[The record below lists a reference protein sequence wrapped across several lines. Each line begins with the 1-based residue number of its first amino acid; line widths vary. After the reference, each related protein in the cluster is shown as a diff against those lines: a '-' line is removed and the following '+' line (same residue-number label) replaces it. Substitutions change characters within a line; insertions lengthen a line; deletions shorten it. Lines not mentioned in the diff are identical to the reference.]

1 MRKTNKI
8 VAMALAGVLMLLWG
22 QVFAAG
28 NNPGGSPVLNRI
40 LTKKELVV
48 GTAAS
53 MPPLNMKTKDGQIIG
68 LEMDLA
74 EDFAAGMEVKLTIKT
89 MPFNDLLPA
98 LETGQVDMVLSSM
111 TMTPTRNLRVAFV
124 GPYFA
129 SGKSLLTKL
138 ENVESVNNIEKMN
151 SPNRVLVALKGSTSQ
166 LFVEKVIP
174 KAKLVLADNY
184 DQAVAMVRDGKAL
197 AMVADF
203 PICVVSILRYP
214 EAKLGMPE
222 KPFTYEP
229 IGVALPP
236 NDTQLI
242 NWVQN
247 FLNAL
252 EKIGGL
258 KRMEEQWL
266 KDTSWIN
273 RLP

>member
-1 MRKTNKI
+1 MRKINKV